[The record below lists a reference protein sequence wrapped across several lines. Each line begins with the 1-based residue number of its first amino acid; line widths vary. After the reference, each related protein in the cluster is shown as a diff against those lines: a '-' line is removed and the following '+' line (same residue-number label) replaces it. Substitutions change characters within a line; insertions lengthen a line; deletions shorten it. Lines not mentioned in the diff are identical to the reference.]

1 MTVTPA
7 RPGDRAAT
15 VSRLRAAGCVFAE
28 DEARLLAD
36 TARSAAD
43 LAAMVERR
51 VSGLPLEHVLGWAE
65 FCGLRI
71 AINDGVFVPRRR
83 SEFLVRQAV
92 AVAQHGPQRRRP
104 VIVDLCCGSGAIGVA
119 VVSALGGAELHAAD
133 IDTAAVACARQNV
146 APIGGQVYLG
156 DLYDPLPARLRGR
169 VDVLVVNAPYV
180 PTGEMALMPPE
191 ARLHEPPIAL
201 DGGSDG
207 VDVHRR
213 VAAAAPGWLATGGK
227 LLIET
232 SDRQAA
238 TTAAAITA
246 SGLDP
251 VITRDDDIDATVVIG
266 SRGAGPGT
274 PPRAGAAAMTRSGRS
289 GSAAPTAAPRRGAAT
304 ADRPRRRAHQTR
316 PGTP

>member
-7 RPGDRAAT
+7 TPGDLAAI

-28 DEARLLAD
+28 DEARLLTD

-43 LAAMVERR
+43 LAAMVDRR
-51 VSGLPLEHVLGWAE
+51 VSGHPLEHVLGWAE

-71 AINDGVFVPRRR
+71 AITDGVFVPRRR
-83 SEFLVRQAV
+83 SAFLVRQAV
-92 AVAQHGPQRRRP
+92 AVALTAAAPPAATGTPGQQGPHHRRT

-119 VVSALGGAELHAAD
+119 VASALDSAELHAAD
-133 IDTAAVACARQNV
+133 IDDAAVACARKNV
-146 APIGGQVYLG
+146 APIGGQVYQG

-180 PTGEMALMPPE
+180 PTSEIALMPPE
-191 ARLHEPPIAL
+191 ARLHEPSIAL

-213 VAAAAPGWLATGGK
+213 VAGAASGWLAHDGT

-238 TTAAAITA
+238 TTAAAMTE
-246 SGLDP
+246 SGLVP
-251 VITRDDDIDATVVIG
+251 VITSDDDFDATVVIG
-266 SRGAGPGT
+266 SRGAVPGT
-274 PPRAGAAAMTRSGRS
+274 PPRARAAARTRSGR
-289 GSAAPTAAPRRGAAT
+289 
-304 ADRPRRRAHQTR
+304 
-316 PGTP
+316 